1 MGSAQS
7 VEPDQVE
14 TCGGNKVS
22 MGSLHTSFQTPC
34 LNATSRGA
42 MNNSLPNNIA
52 IAGAGLLGRLLA
64 WQLLQA
70 NCKVTLFEAG
80 SFTPDTPQSNRAAA
94 FTAAGMIAPLSEA
107 VVSDEGVYRMGQ
119 FALQQWP
126 RWLSTLQ
133 TQSAPLFFQR
143 GSLAIA
149 HPQDTSELDQF
160 ERELQFVIPHCK
172 TYHRVNQQ
180 QIQELE
186 PDLNPQFSQGLFL
199 AEEGH
204 VNNRELLTT
213 LLNEILLLGAKLR
226 ECTPVE
232 VAANKITTEIGEEE
246 FDLVIDC
253 RGIGAKK
260 QHPQLRGVRGET
272 LHVETKEIQLQRP
285 VRLMHPRY
293 QLYIVPKPNNRFIIG
308 ATQIES
314 EDRSPVTLQSSLEL
328 SSALYTLSP
337 AFAEAR
343 IIEMDVNLRPA
354 YMDNLPKVIIED
366 GLITANGLFRHGYLL
381 APAVVKNV
389 LSHIFHK
396 EEKVFNALF
405 GN

>member
-1 MGSAQS
+1 MTNLI
-7 VEPDQVE
+7 P
-14 TCGGNKVS
+14 
-22 MGSLHTSFQTPC
+22 H
-34 LNATSRGA
+34 
-42 MNNSLPNNIA
+42 NIA

-70 NCKVTLFEAG
+70 GCKVTLFEAG
-80 SFTPDTPQSNRAAA
+80 SFSPNQPQTDRAAA

-126 RWLSTLQ
+126 TWLAKLNTKQ
-133 TQSAPLFFQR
+133 PFFFQR
-143 GSLAIA
+143 GSLVIA
-149 HPQDTSELDQF
+149 HPQDFSELEQF
-160 ERELQFVIPHCK
+160 ERELQFVIPQCK

-180 QIQELE
+180 QIHELE
-186 PDLNPQFSQGLFL
+186 PDLHPHFSQGLFL

-204 VNNRELLTT
+204 VDNRELLSAIGG
-213 LLNEILLLGAKLR
+213 EIISLGVALR
-226 ECTPVE
+226 EFTKVN
-232 VAANKITTEIGEEE
+232 VTANKIITENSEEN

-253 RGIGAKK
+253 RGLGAKAQDGK
-260 QHPQLRGVRGET
+260 LRGVRGET
-272 LHVETKEIQLQRP
+272 LHVETKEIQLHRP

-293 QLYIVPKPNNRFIIG
+293 QLYIVPKPNYRFIIG

-343 IIEMDVNLRPA
+343 IIEMDTNLRPA
-354 YMDNLPKVIIED
+354 YMDNLPRVKIQD
-366 GLITANGLFRHGYLL
+366 GLITTNGLFRHGYLL
-381 APAVVKNV
+381 APAVVENV
-389 LSHIFHK
+389 LANIFGK
-396 EEKVFNALF
+396 PEAVFSELLNR
-405 GN
+405 

>member
-1 MGSAQS
+1 MTHSI
-7 VEPDQVE
+7 P
-14 TCGGNKVS
+14 
-22 MGSLHTSFQTPC
+22 H
-34 LNATSRGA
+34 
-42 MNNSLPNNIA
+42 NIA

-80 SFTPDTPQSNRAAA
+80 SFTPTTPQTDRAAA

-119 FALQQWP
+119 FALTRWP
-126 RWLSTLQ
+126 QWLSKLRTQ
-133 TQSAPLFFQR
+133 TTPFFFQR
-143 GSLAIA
+143 GSLVIA
-149 HPQDTSELDQF
+149 HPQDFSELEQF
-160 ERELQFVIPHCK
+160 ERELHFVIPQCK
-172 TYHRVNQQ
+172 SYQHVNQQ

-186 PDLNPQFSQGLFL
+186 PDLNPHFSQGLFL

-204 VNNRELLTT
+204 IDNRELLAIIG
-213 LLNEILLLGAKLR
+213 NEIISLGGNLR
-226 ECTPVE
+226 EFTKVN
-232 VAANKITTEIGEEE
+232 VAANKIITEDSEED

-253 RGIGAKK
+253 RGFGAKP
-260 QHPQLRGVRGET
+260 QHPELRGVRGET

-293 QLYIVPKPNNRFIIG
+293 QLYIVPKPNHRFMIG

-314 EDRSPVTLQSSLEL
+314 EDRSPMTLQSSLEL

-343 IIEMDVNLRPA
+343 IIEMDTNLRPA
-354 YMDNLPKVIIED
+354 YMDNLPRVKIQD

-381 APAVVKNV
+381 APAVVENI
-389 LSHIFHK
+389 LAYIFQK
-396 EEKVFNALF
+396 EEKIFSNIL
-405 GN
+405 N

>member
-1 MGSAQS
+1 MKDS
-7 VEPDQVE
+7 VPY
-14 TCGGNKVS
+14 
-22 MGSLHTSFQTPC
+22 
-34 LNATSRGA
+34 
-42 MNNSLPNNIA
+42 NIA

-80 SFTPDTPQSNRAAA
+80 SFTPDQTDRAAA

-107 VVSDEGVYRMGQ
+107 VVSDENVYQMGQ
-119 FALQQWP
+119 FALSQWP
-126 RWLSTLQ
+126 LWLKNLNTAN
-133 TQSAPLFFQR
+133 TFFYKQ

-149 HPQDTSELDQF
+149 HPQDLSELDQF

-172 TYHRVNQQ
+172 NYHRVNQQ
-180 QIQELE
+180 QIHELE
-186 PDLNPQFSQGLFL
+186 PDINPQFTRGLFL

-204 VNNRELLTT
+204 LNNRELLATIGE
-213 LLNEILLLGAKLR
+213 EIKSLGASVR
-226 ECTPVE
+226 ESTKVD
-232 VAANKITTEIGEEE
+232 VGAYRITTETTEEH

-253 RGIGAKK
+253 RGLGAKLQGAK
-260 QHPQLRGVRGET
+260 LRGVRGET
-272 LHVETKEIQLQRP
+272 LHVETKEIHLRRP

-293 QLYIVPKPNNRFIIG
+293 QLYIVPKPGNRFIIG

-328 SSALYTLSP
+328 SSALYTVSP

-343 IIEMDVNLRPA
+343 IVEMDTNLRPA
-354 YMDNLPKVIIED
+354 YLDNLPKVTIED

-381 APAVVKNV
+381 APAVVENV
-389 LSHIFHK
+389 LGHIFGK
-396 EEKVFNALF
+396 AEPVFCESLNP
-405 GN
+405 